1 MEKKNKIKSTNIII
15 RVREH
20 QKTEY
25 EAVAEK
31 EGKFLS
37 EWIRDILDR
46 EAQKSLKEDKSVLK

>member
-15 RVREH
+15 RVKEH
-20 QKTEY
+20 QKAAY
-25 EAVAEK
+25 EEVAEK

-46 EAQKSLKEDKSVLK
+46 EAKKLKKAAE